1 LLARSVLTVGAMRQ
15 IEVELC
21 EDLVDS
27 CIPGNVV
34 TISGVV
40 KSINSEIH
48 GGRYGKRAQSNSL
61 YILYLSANA
70 VENSA
75 TVLGMAVA
83 ECQCKWCRGL
93 TCWWTLRRT
102 RTRTRQL
109 T

>member
-1 LLARSVLTVGAMRQ
+1 MCPGLLLASSVLTVVAVPQ

-75 TVLGMAVA
+75 TVSGMAAAV
-83 ECQCKWCRGL
+83 CQCR
-93 TCWWTLRRT
+93 
-102 RTRTRQL
+102 
-109 T
+109 

>member
-1 LLARSVLTVGAMRQ
+1 MLQ
-15 IEVELC
+15 IEVELS

-34 TISGVV
+34 TVSGVV

-75 TVLGMAVA
+75 KVYGHRCLRMGA
-83 ECQCKWCRGL
+83 EC
-93 TCWWTLRRT
+93 TLPDFVVCAC
-102 RTRTRQL
+102 
-109 T
+109 

>member
-1 LLARSVLTVGAMRQ
+1 MEA
-15 IEVELC
+15 ELY

-40 KSINSEIH
+40 KSINAEVH

-75 TVLGMAVA
+75 KVQSPS
-83 ECQCKWCRGL
+83 E
-93 TCWWTLRRT
+93 WTAADCLIVNVSWTYRPRRRRT
-102 RTRTRQL
+102 RPRT
-109 T
+109 